1 MPAVHMYEPDAVYP
15 LLHVGVHERPLASV
29 AEHVPASPLVTAAD
43 ASQGVDVGARV
54 SSGAMQT
61 AVLVVSVPAAHVL
74 VPISVYPLLHV
85 GVHELPLARLDVH
98 VPASPFI
105 GAVAASHA
113 LALHAAVLVVNVPAE
128 HVLVPDTVY
137 PLLHVGV
144 HELPLASVA
153 VHVPASP
160 FVGAAEASHGQGAL
174 AHPE

>member
-1 MPAVHMYEPDAVYP
+1 MPAVPCDGTETRQAFGLHTTVPVSVPAVHMYEPDAVYP

-85 GVHELPLARLDVH
+85 GEHVLPLARTVVH
-98 VPASPFI
+98 
-105 GAVAASHA
+105 GVAC
-113 LALHAAVLVVNVPAE
+113 
-128 HVLVPDTVY
+128 
-137 PLLHVGV
+137 
-144 HELPLASVA
+144 
-153 VHVPASP
+153 P
-160 FVGAAEASHGQGAL
+160 FVTAADASQYFSQH
-174 AHPE
+174 